1 MVEEGTAAPDFELES
16 DEGSTVKL
24 SDFRGRP
31 VVLYFYPKDDTP
43 GCTKEACAFRDAY
56 AEFQER
62 GAAIVGVSPDSADSH
77 VRFKDKYSLPFV
89 LLSDPEHEAAQAYD
103 VWREKTMYGRR
114 RMGILRSTFVIDGDG
129 VVTRAMYGVKPDG
142 HADAVLAALG
152 LSDAR

>member
-24 SDFRGRP
+24 SDFRGMP

-56 AEFQER
+56 AEFQGR

-89 LLSDPEHEAAQAYD
+89 LLSDPEHEAAQVYD

-142 HADAVLAALG
+142 HADAVLTALG
-152 LSDAR
+152 